1 MSRISATSS
10 TAVYDSIVVGA
21 GLGGLCAAFELAR
34 GGQKVLLL
42 EQHNLP
48 GGFATSFVRGRFE
61 FEPSLHELPDMRSIR
76 EATGVVRYLQDDAQ
90 LDIQFL
96 PVPEAYRLILTDAQV
111 DIRLPFGVQ
120 AFIDAIEVQVPG
132 SRASVSAYMELCA
145 QVQAAFQYLNTHK
158 DHPDYLKVLRE
169 HGNFVRTASATAA
182 EVAKAVGVPQK
193 AHDLL
198 FAYWCYLGVPD
209 SRLSF
214 PIWAS
219 LLHSYISSG
228 AVIPALRS
236 HEIAS
241 AFVKRIEEL
250 GGEVRYNTRV
260 EKILAE
266 KGAVHGVETSFG
278 ETIHAANVISNAS
291 PTMVFNSLVH
301 PRAEVPPQALRNI
314 NARKHGF
321 SVMVVYL
328 GLDVDMKNLGLSD
341 YSYFISPHM
350 NTDRLYEEL
359 YKLDSEE
366 IMQASVCLNAA
377 NPECSPPG
385 TTILSLTAGFR
396 SEAWAQVTGAEYYRT
411 KTALAERLIRQFEE
425 ATGTDIRGH
434 IEEMEVATPQT
445 FARYT
450 GAYEGIVYGYEPEPW
465 DSIIP
470 RVLSLEKERYL
481 GGLDF
486 CGGFSYR
493 CHGYGSSML
502 SGKAAAERVLARM
515 RGNTSGEAAR

>member
-1 MSRISATSS
+1 MSRT
-10 TAVYDSIVVGA
+10 TVYDSLVVGA
-21 GLGGLCAAFELAR
+21 GLGGLCAAFELSRA
-34 GGQKVLLL
+34 GQNVLLL
-42 EQHNLP
+42 EQHNVP

-90 LDIQFL
+90 LDIRFL
-96 PVPEAYRLILTDAQV
+96 SVPEAYRLILTDSQV
-111 DIRLPFGVQ
+111 NVRLPFGVE
-120 AFIDAIEVQVPG
+120 AFIDTIENQVPG
-132 SRASVSAYMELCA
+132 SRASVTAYMDLCA
-145 QVQAAFQYLNTHK
+145 QVQAAFQYLNTNK
-158 DHPDYLKVLRE
+158 DHPDYMKVLRE

-182 EVAKAVGVPQK
+182 EVAKAVGVPPR

-241 AFVKRIEEL
+241 AFVHRIEEL
-250 GGEVRYNTRV
+250 GGEIHFNTKVQR
-260 EKILAE
+260 ILAE
-266 KGAVHGVETSFG
+266 NGRVYGVETASG
-278 ETIHAANVISNAS
+278 EILHAPTIISNAS
-291 PTMVFNSLVH
+291 PTLVFNSLIY
-301 PRAEVPPQALRNI
+301 PRSQVPEQALRNI

-328 GLDVDMKNLGLSD
+328 GLDVDMKSLGLTD

-350 NTDRLYEEL
+350 NTDRLYEKL
-359 YKLDSEE
+359 YTLDSNE

-396 SEAWAQVTGAEYYRT
+396 SEAWARVKGSDYYRI
-411 KTALAERLIRQFEE
+411 KTALAGKLIRQFED
-425 ATGTDIRGH
+425 ATGTDIRSH

-450 GAYEGIVYGYEPEPW
+450 GAHDGIVYGYEPEPW
-465 DSIIP
+465 DSVIP
-470 RVLSLEKERYL
+470 RVLSLDKEHYL
-481 GGLDF
+481 DGLDF

-502 SGKAAAERVLARM
+502 SGKAAAERVLARIN
-515 RGNTSGEAAR
+515 GAAV